1 MEVEHD
7 VKVIPIDEN
16 LQAEVQKLATEGWEM
31 VAGVKPVAVYHVA
44 RVKRP
49 SAGAGFGK
57 LHIDDS
63 KVGILKPD
71 GTMQ

>member
-1 MEVEHD
+1 MQVETT
-7 VKVIPIDEN
+7 VREIPIDSN
-16 LQAEVQKLATEGWEM
+16 LPAELEKIAKDGWILVPGKTPMAT
-31 VAGVKPVAVYHVA
+31 YHLM
-44 RVKRP
+44 RVTHEA
-49 SAGAGFGK
+49 AGAGFGK